1 MPEHLESKFYACQS
15 LNFILLWKNV
25 KVVSRGGF
33 RERVNLGS
41 YKEHLP
47 MKLCLVYTI
56 TEINAPPGP
65 KDLRSQSRTA
75 P

>member
-1 MPEHLESKFYACQS
+1 MSEHLESKFYACQS

-25 KVVSRGGF
+25 KVFSRGGF

-41 YKEHLP
+41 YNYEIIP
-47 MKLCLVYTI
+47 CTI

-65 KDLRSQSRTA
+65 KYLSSQSRTA